1 MTKVVILAGGFGTR
15 LSEETDLKPKPLVE
29 IGGKPILWHIMKI
42 YAAGGFKDFIICCG
56 YKGQLIKSYFVN
68 YFMENYDMTV
78 DLGRNDVEFI
88 GNPSEDWRVTLVDT
102 GLNTM
107 TGGRVKRVSDYIG
120 DETFCLT
127 YGDGVAEIDTRA
139 IFDFHKSHTSLATV
153 TAVPS
158 PGRFGI
164 LEIDSSDAVSNFREK
179 PANEMGYINGGFFV
193 LEPAIMQYIENDAT
207 VWEREPLES
216 LARNNELKAFH
227 HHKFWRPM
235 DTLRDKRE
243 LERLWETEEAPWK
256 VW

>member
-56 YKGQLIKSYFVN
+56 YKGQHIKSYFVN

-102 GLNTM
+102 GLHTM
-107 TGGRVKRVSDYIG
+107 TGGRVKRVADYIG

-127 YGDGVAEIDTRA
+127 YGDGELIVYYIQDSASRWLTYECHIQISGNLFKC
-139 IFDFHKSHTSLATV
+139 IF
-153 TAVPS
+153 
-158 PGRFGI
+158 
-164 LEIDSSDAVSNFREK
+164 
-179 PANEMGYINGGFFV
+179 
-193 LEPAIMQYIENDAT
+193 
-207 VWEREPLES
+207 
-216 LARNNELKAFH
+216 
-227 HHKFWRPM
+227 
-235 DTLRDKRE
+235 
-243 LERLWETEEAPWK
+243 
-256 VW
+256 